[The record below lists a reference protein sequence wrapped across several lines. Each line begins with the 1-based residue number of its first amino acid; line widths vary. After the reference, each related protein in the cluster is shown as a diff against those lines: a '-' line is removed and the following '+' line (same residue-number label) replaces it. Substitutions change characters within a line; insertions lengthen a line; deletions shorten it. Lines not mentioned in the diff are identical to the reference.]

1 VLAAF
6 KIMAKPIIVIKA
18 PYINMEQLASVNKSI
33 GDDVRKDYYVFVI
46 NSNSNDWQFEC
57 FYEKDFNEVK
67 YEELK
72 KQILANCG

>member
-18 PYINMEQLASVNKSI
+18 PNINMEQLAGVNKSI
-33 GDDVRKDYYVFVI
+33 GQNVRKDYYVFVI
-46 NSNSNDWQFEC
+46 NSNASDWAFEC

-72 KQILANCG
+72 QQILSNCG

>member
-1 VLAAF
+1 
-6 KIMAKPIIVIKA
+6 MAKPIIVIKA